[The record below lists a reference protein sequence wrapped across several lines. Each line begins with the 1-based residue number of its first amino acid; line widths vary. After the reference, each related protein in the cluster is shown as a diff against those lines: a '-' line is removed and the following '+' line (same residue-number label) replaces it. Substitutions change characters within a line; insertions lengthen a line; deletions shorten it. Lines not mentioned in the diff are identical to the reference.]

1 MAIHVAKTD
10 TVFMQ
15 RALELA
21 TQGRGWAS
29 PHAMAGAVVV
39 KDDQIVGEGFLSGVG
54 KEHAEV
60 YALEAAGDAA
70 EGATLYLNVEPCL
83 ACVRRIHDAGIR
95 RVILATEDPNPMT
108 SGRGLMALREAGIPT
123 ELGDSADAARRLNEI
138 YFRYIAC
145 KRPFVALRTA
155 MSLDGKI
162 ATSMGE
168 SQYIS
173 GPEATAHLQL
183 LRATFDAVML
193 GINTVLQDDPDPD
206 CTLPRCRNPL
216 RIVVDSM
223 ARTPTAAK
231 VLGKPGPAMSRPMT
245 IVAVTKYAPEDRIR
259 ALQAAGAEVLV
270 ISETGDRL
278 DPHVDLSKLM
288 QVLGRRGITS
298 VLVEGGATLNAA
310 ALQAGIVEKL
320 YLTVAPIILGGP
332 APTPVAG
339 MGVTFIEEAL
349 RLQRMTCGNLGDDL
363 LIEAYL
369 RDDL

>member
-1 MAIHVAKTD
+1 MAIHAAKLD
-10 TVFMQ
+10 TAYMQ

-29 PHAMAGAVVV
+29 PHAMSGAVVV
-39 KDDQIVGEGFLSGVG
+39 QDDQIVGEGFLPGMG

-60 YALEAAGDAA
+60 FALDAAGDAA
-70 EGATLYLNVEPCL
+70 IGATLYLTMEPCP
-83 ACVRRIHDAGIR
+83 ACVRRIQEAGVA
-95 RVILATEDPNPMT
+95 RVVMATEDPHPMT

-123 ELGDSADAARRLNEI
+123 ELGDCAEAARRLNEI
-138 YFRYIAC
+138 YFRYVAT
-145 KRPFVALRTA
+145 KRPFVAMRTA

-162 ATSMGE
+162 ATSVGE

-173 GPEATAHLQL
+173 GPEANSHLQL

-206 CTLPRCRNPL
+206 CSLPRCRNPL

-223 ARTPTAAK
+223 ARTPATAK
-231 VLGKPGPAMSRPMT
+231 VLGKPGTGMSRAMT
-245 IVAVTKYAPEDRIR
+245 LVAVTKYAPEDRIR

-270 ISETGDRL
+270 VAETGDRL

-288 QVLGRRGITS
+288 QVLGRRGLTS
-298 VLVEGGATLNAA
+298 VLLEGGSNLNAA

-320 YLTVAPIILGGP
+320 YMTVAPIILGGP

-339 MGVTFIEEAL
+339 MGVTFVEEAL
-349 RLQRMTCGNLGDDL
+349 RLQRMRCANLGEDL

-369 RDDL
+369 RDEE

>member
-1 MAIHVAKTD
+1 MAIHAAKLD
-10 TVFMQ
+10 SVFMQ

-39 KDDQIVGEGFLSGVG
+39 KEGQIVGEGFLPGMG

-60 YALEAAGDAA
+60 FALDAAGEAAM
-70 EGATLYLNVEPCL
+70 GATLYLNLEPCL
-83 ACVRRIHDAGIR
+83 ACVRRIQEAGIAK
-95 RVILATEDPNPMT
+95 VILATEEPNPMT

-123 ELGDSADAARRLNEI
+123 EIGDSAEAARRLNEI
-138 YFRYIAC
+138 YFRYIAT
-145 KRPFVALRTA
+145 KRPFVAIRTA

-162 ATSMGE
+162 ATSLGE

-173 GPEATAHLQL
+173 GPESAAHLQL

-206 CTLPRCRNPL
+206 CSLPRSRNPL
-216 RIVVDSM
+216 RIVIDSM
-223 ARTPTAAK
+223 ARTPTTAK
-231 VLGKPGPAMSRPMT
+231 VLGKPGTGMIRPMT

-270 ISETGDRL
+270 VSETGDRL

-298 VLVEGGATLNAA
+298 VLIEGGANLNAA

-320 YLTVAPIILGGP
+320 YMTVAPLILGGP

-339 MGVTFIEEAL
+339 MGVTFVEEAM
-349 RLQRMTCGNLGDDL
+349 RLQRMSCCKLGPDL
-363 LIEAYL
+363 LVEAYL
-369 RDDL
+369 CDEG